1 MKRSVLL
8 LILSFL
14 TGSLLMAQGY
24 ERRDLGSFD
33 KLAVG
38 QSIEVDLRKGGSP
51 GVSLEVSGI
60 SVDKVLTR
68 VSDGTLKIYLEK
80 GSYKNATVK
89 ATVTF
94 RSLESI
100 KVSSS
105 AKVNCS
111 ETIYSDQLTIKTS
124 SSGKAF
130 VQAFVGDKLTV
141 NASSS
146 GKAQVNSFKGDTFM
160 SKVSSSGKVML
171 SGGSSSGF
179 VGAASS
185 SGKIEADG
193 FRCQDA
199 TIQASSGGKVA
210 VHVSSQLTASASSGG
225 KIAFSGKPSLT
236 KSVSS
241 GGKVYG
247 LAGETIQSAP
257 AREAQ

>member
-8 LILSFL
+8 LILSLL

-24 ERRDLGSFD
+24 ERRSLQSFD

-80 GSYKNATVK
+80 GSYKNVTVK
-89 ATVTF
+89 ATVTY

-105 AKVNCS
+105 AQVNCS
-111 ETIYSDQLTIKTS
+111 ETIYSDQLTIKAS

-130 VQAFVGDKLTV
+130 INGFVGDKLTA

-146 GKAQVNSFKGDTFM
+146 GKAQINSFKGDTFM
-160 SKVSSSGKVML
+160 SKVSSSGKVMIT
-171 SGGSSSGF
+171 GGTSNGF

-185 SGKIEADG
+185 SGKISAEN
-193 FRCQDA
+193 FRCEDA

-210 VHVSSQLTASASSGG
+210 IHVSSQLTASASSGG
-225 KIAFSGKPSLT
+225 KIAFSGRPSLT
-236 KSVSS
+236 KNTSS

-247 LAGETIQSAP
+247 LSGETSQSTP
-257 AREAQ
+257 SREAQ